1 MKSSWHVIYI
11 ITLIMLFS
19 IFGCKAQDFHLVDEK
34 VSGNTIFLTPKG
46 KSMPVLK
53 AEGHTWGFEYPFK
66 IENVRNEAVIFFRIF
81 EPLTSSERDILRRVH
96 AEIFF
101 TNELKMSY
109 YEIGIPKEYRDFF
122 LAREQKLVQW
132 VVESFS
138 DMSKDRKEFNIVN
151 PDTFEG
157 SSFMVH
163 IRGFYIHAS
172 DLLPE
177 NGSR

>member
-1 MKSSWHVIYI
+1 MIRINI
-11 ITLIMLFS
+11 IILIMLFS
-19 IFGCKAQDFHLVDEK
+19 ILGCKAQDFYLFDEE
-34 VSGNTIFLTPKG
+34 VVGNTIFLTPKG

-53 AEGHTWGFEYPFK
+53 AEGYTWGFEYPFK
-66 IENVRNEAVIFFRIF
+66 IENVRNEAVVFFKIF

-109 YEIGIPKEYRDFF
+109 YEIGIPKECRDFF